1 MELIKRNDFST
12 IVQEKGA
19 YLVSALKDLQKK
31 YSVIG
36 DVDGLGLAVR
46 IEMTKADRFTPD
58 RELTDAMFQ
67 EGFKG
72 GLVVDGKEYGLILD
86 VGGYYKN
93 VFTLAPALTISFEE
107 MDLFLTLFE
116 QLLVK
121 CGN

>member
-1 MELIKRNDFST
+1 M
-12 IVQEKGA
+12 
-19 YLVSALKDLQKK
+19 QKK
-31 YSVIG
+31 YPVIG

-67 EGFKG
+67 EGFNG

-93 VFTLAPALTISFEE
+93 VFTLAPALTISLEE